1 MTKSAYIDHDICSML
16 SRVKCA
22 AGPCDEPREPGR
34 SFCPRHGPMLKEWT
48 VVATVELT
56 ERHLSAANHY
66 VLVGQ
71 VDGTYQPTYPTRLEI
86 AHSRERSVDT
96 SYLIGDTDDDLLF
109 DPRILRPRRALRRCG
124 SDVSS
129 RREWHWSRLIEPRHA
144 RDRQTCARLLHRNLG
159 VLALSGLLRDA
170 QHRADLRP

>member
-1 MTKSAYIDHDICSML
+1 
-16 SRVKCA
+16 
-22 AGPCDEPREPGR
+22 
-34 SFCPRHGPMLKEWT
+34 MLKEWT

-96 SYLIGDTDDDLLF
+96 SYLIGDTDNDLLF
-109 DPRILRPRRALRRCG
+109 DRAYSVLEEPFADAEAMYQVTA
-124 SDVSS
+124 SN
-129 RREWHWSRLIEPRHA
+129 WSRLIEPRHA
-144 RDRQTCARLLHRNLG
+144 RDRQICARVLHRNLG
-159 VLALSGLLRDA
+159 VLALSRLLRDTR
-170 QHRADLRP
+170 HRADLRP